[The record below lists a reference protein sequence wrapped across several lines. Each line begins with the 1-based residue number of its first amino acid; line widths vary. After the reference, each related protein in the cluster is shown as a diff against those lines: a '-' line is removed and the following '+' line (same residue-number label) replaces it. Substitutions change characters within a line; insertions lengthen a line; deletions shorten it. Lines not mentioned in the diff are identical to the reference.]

1 MSNKLVYKIIPTH
14 RCLGLLPHCAPRSPS
29 LPLSLSALPAA
40 AWPAAC
46 GLLGFCF
53 MRGQAE
59 LEFATIVAWLVVL
72 LLLWLVVASFS
83 FAAINLLLN
92 ATIWLPLRRLHSAL
106 SPSPHCLQPPSCHCP
121 LVRWSACPRHRHRMQ
136 STYLGWSPT
145 WPTSS
150 CTVFGSS
157 SRGNKNFVKW
167 Q

>member
-14 RCLGLLPHCAPRSPS
+14 RCSACLPHCASS
-29 LPLSLSALPAA
+29 LSLYLSLL
-40 AWPAAC
+40 AAC

-59 LEFATIVAWLVVL
+59 LEFASIVARLVLL

-106 SPSPHCLQPPSCHCP
+106 SAAAFVPVSAT
-121 LVRWSACPRHRHRMQ
+121 VRLSAWSACPRHRHRMQ
-136 STYLGWSPT
+136 STYLGWSPSS
-145 WPTSS
+145 SS

>member
-14 RCLGLLPHCAPRSPS
+14 RCSACLPHCASSLSPS
-29 LPLSLSALPAA
+29 LS

-59 LEFATIVAWLVVL
+59 LEFAAIVARLVLLL

-106 SPSPHCLQPPSCHCP
+106 SAAAFVPVSAT
-121 LVRWSACPRHRHRMQ
+121 VRLSAWSACPRHRHRMQ
-136 STYLGWSPT
+136 STYLGWSPSSSS
-145 WPTSS
+145 SS

>member
-1 MSNKLVYKIIPTH
+1 MFRLV
-14 RCLGLLPHCAPRSPS
+14 APLCPS
-29 LPLSLSALPAA
+29 LSLAAPLSVCS

-59 LEFATIVAWLVVL
+59 LEFATIVAWLVVLL

-106 SPSPHCLQPPSCHCP
+106 SPSPHCPHCLLPPSCHCP

>member
-1 MSNKLVYKIIPTH
+1 MPL
-14 RCLGLLPHCAPRSPS
+14 AA
-29 LPLSLSALPAA
+29 PLSVCS

-59 LEFATIVAWLVVL
+59 LEFATIVAWLVVLLL

-106 SPSPHCLQPPSCHCP
+106 SPSPHCPHCLLPPSCHCP
-121 LVRWSACPRHRHRMQ
+121 LVRWSACPLVRVIVTACSQRIWVGLR
-136 STYLGWSPT
+136 LGQRRRAPSLAAA
-145 WPTSS
+145 
-150 CTVFGSS
+150 
-157 SRGNKNFVKW
+157 RGAIKIS
-167 Q
+167 